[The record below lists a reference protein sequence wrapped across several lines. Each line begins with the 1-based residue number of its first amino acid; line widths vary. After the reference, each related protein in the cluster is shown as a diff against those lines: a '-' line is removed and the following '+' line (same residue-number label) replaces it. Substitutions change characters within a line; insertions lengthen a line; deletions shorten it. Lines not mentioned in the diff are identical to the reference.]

1 MDNRRFGEDSVEG
14 SARGLD
20 AFSEEQPTTAAPDS
34 TRQTEA
40 DGEAVVKIVITDE
53 QIASS
58 WEMFPSESPH
68 DKARDRLERP
78 ILQEHDAFRAPPLA
92 TAAATA
98 PQNARRSGMAASGWF
113 VALFALVLIAGTIMR
128 ELEGSRRAVN
138 VGTHEP
144 VTAKVDGAPP
154 LSEPVATVPGDAS
167 ATASITE
174 RRAEDSTPNRVV
186 APPENPQLGRQPA
199 AERRPVA
206 PTAGVESLPETG
218 LTAVPAS
225 SASGDAPGSQAPVP
239 PAAAVASA
247 PAGDRAA
254 PVREEAPRTAEPAA
268 ASLPVTAGSAAQPV
282 PSPETRAV
290 AQALNRYQQAF
301 STLDANAAQAVWP
314 SVDVKALGRAFD
326 QLDQQTFELQACQIT
341 IAGSRAEAACSGTAS
356 YVRKVGS
363 KGVRAEPR
371 QWRFTLRQDDNEWII
386 DRVDVR

>member
-1 MDNRRFGEDSVEG
+1 MDNRRLGEDSVDR

-20 AFSEEQPTTAAPDS
+20 AFSEEQPTTASPDS

-40 DGEAVVKIVITDE
+40 DGEALVTIVITDD

-58 WEMFPSESPH
+58 WEVFPSEST
-68 DKARDRLERP
+68 RDEAGERLERP
-78 ILQEHDAFRAPPLA
+78 ILQEHDAFRGPPPA

-98 PQNARRSGMAASGWF
+98 PQDARRSRMATGGF
-113 VALFALVLIAGTIMR
+113 VALLALLLIAGGIVMR
-128 ELEGSRRAVN
+128 RSRESPRALN
-138 VGTHEP
+138 VATHQP

-154 LSEPVATVPGDAS
+154 LSEPVATVPEDAS
-167 ATASITE
+167 DTASITE
-174 RRAEDSTPNRVV
+174 RRAEDSTSNPVV
-186 APPENPQLGRQPA
+186 APPENRQLGRQPA
-199 AERRPVA
+199 AERRTLA
-206 PTAGVESLPETG
+206 PAAGVATIETG
-218 LTAVPAS
+218 VTVVPPP
-225 SASGDAPGSQAPVP
+225 SASGDALDSQAPVP
-239 PAAAVASA
+239 PPAAVAA
-247 PAGDRAA
+247 TPAGDRASS
-254 PVREEAPRTAEPAA
+254 VREAPRTAEPAA
-268 ASLPVTAGSAAQPV
+268 VSPPVTAGSAAQPV

-356 YVRKVGS
+356 YVRKVGN
-363 KGVRAEPR
+363 KGMRAEPR

>member
-14 SARGLD
+14 PARGLD

-34 TRQTEA
+34 TRQTET
-40 DGEAVVKIVITDE
+40 DGEAIVKIVITDD

-58 WEMFPSESPH
+58 WEMFPSESTH
-68 DKARDRLERP
+68 DVAGDRVERP
-78 ILQEHDAFRAPPLA
+78 ILQEHDAFRAPPVV
-92 TAAATA
+92 TAAAPP
-98 PQNARRSGMAASGWF
+98 PQNARRSRTATGGF
-113 VALFALVLIAGTIMR
+113 VVLLALLLITGVTIMR
-128 ELEGSRRAVN
+128 QFQEPQRAVN
-138 VGTHEP
+138 VATHKP
-144 VTAKVDGAPP
+144 VPPTVDEAPP
-154 LSEPVATVPGDAS
+154 RTAPVATVPEDPS
-167 ATASITE
+167 DTASITE
-174 RRAEDSTPNRVV
+174 RRAEESTPNRVV
-186 APPENPQLGRQPA
+186 APPEIRQLGRQPA

-206 PTAGVESLPETG
+206 PTANVESSPETG

-225 SASGDAPGSQAPVP
+225 SVSGAPGSQAPVP
-239 PAAAVASA
+239 AAAAVVSA
-247 PAGDRAA
+247 PAGDRASS
-254 PVREEAPRTAEPAA
+254 VREEPPRTAEPAP
-268 ASLPVTAGSAAQPV
+268 ASPPVTAGSAGQPA